1 MKPPTTLSDLLTF
14 LAPPLELLSYLDKVI
29 AGQGDKVPPPIR
41 EYREKWRKLNAG
53 EPFPEVD
60 KFDRPTQ
67 AELLKGQT
75 KYE

>member
-1 MKPPTTLSDLLTF
+1 MTTPQTLSDLLTY
-14 LAPPLELLSYLDKVI
+14 LAPPLELLTYLDKVI
-29 AGQGDKVPPPIR
+29 AGQGDKVPPSIR

-53 EPFPEVD
+53 EAFSEVD
-60 KFDRPTQ
+60 KFDRPMQ